1 MRATEKAPL
10 KKRRRF
16 PMMYK
21 SAGKK
26 FVAVVLTLAL
36 LSLPLLSA
44 VGESA
49 DPLGKYDPAINITFV
64 RAVDNDLTSN
74 VLPKTPNETMESNRW
89 LDLYADALG
98 INVSYAWTVQGGY
111 TDDAYKQKIN
121 VTLASG
127 DLPDVIPVTASQLKQ
142 LADADMI
149 EDMTPYF
156 EQYASDLTRQCYSE
170 EGSSVL
176 DSATFNG
183 KLMAIPNLDASIES
197 AQFLWIRNDWLK
209 KLGLQAP
216 TTMQELLAV
225 SNAFATKDPDGNGVN
240 DTYGLAITN
249 GLYAGC
255 MGVDGFFAGY
265 HAYPNY
271 WMKTADG
278 KLAYGSVQPET
289 KVALAALAEM
299 YKNGEID
306 QEFGVKDGSKVAETI
321 AAGKLGIDFGEQ
333 WNPLYPLNQNY
344 NNDPTADWIS
354 LAIPSCDDTKVSVP
368 LQFRTSLYFAVRKG
382 YEHPEAVVKMVNMH
396 LEKNWGETN
405 DFSKYY
411 MPAENGN
418 TSVWKF
424 SPVTPYPPY
433 KNLNAFLQIEAA
445 RNTNTL
451 DKLVGEAAVIESNVE
466 AYLAGDGSVWG
477 WDKIYG
483 VDGVYNILKAYR
495 DNGQLM
501 VESFTGAP
509 TETMVERQA
518 TLEQMEKEAFIKII
532 MGAAPI
538 DEFDTF
544 VNNWYQLGG
553 QDITNEVNDWYTSL
567 SSAK

>member
-1 MRATEKAPL
+1 MNTSVW
-10 KKRRRF
+10 KKLL
-16 PMMYK
+16 
-21 SAGKK
+21 A
-26 FVAVVLTLAL
+26 VALSLAL
-36 LSLPLLSA
+36 LSVPLLAA
-44 VGESA
+44 VGEDA
-49 DPLGKYDPAINITFV
+49 DPLGKFEPSIDITFV
-64 RAVDNDLTSN
+64 RAVDSDLTSN

-89 LDLYADALG
+89 MDLYAEELG
-98 INVSYAWTVQGGY
+98 INISYEWTVQGGY

-127 DLPDVIPVTASQLKQ
+127 DLPDVIPVTSSQLKQ

-156 EQYASDLTRQCYSE
+156 EAYASDLTRQCYSE
-170 EGSSVL
+170 EGTSVL
-176 DSATFNG
+176 NSATFDG

-197 AQFLWIRNDWLK
+197 AQFLWIRNDWLQ
-209 KLGLQAP
+209 KLGLEAP
-216 TTMQELLAV
+216 TTMEELLAV
-225 SNAFATKDPDGNGVN
+225 SNAFATQDPDGNGID
-240 DTYGLAITN
+240 DTYGLAVTKD
-249 GLYAGC
+249 LYSGC
-255 MGVDGFFAGY
+255 MGLEGFFAGY
-265 HAYPNY
+265 HAYPNF
-271 WMKTADG
+271 WMTDADG
-278 KLAYGSVQPET
+278 KLVYGSVQPET
-289 KVALAALAEM
+289 KTALAALAQM
-299 YKNGEID
+299 YQNGEID

-321 AAGKLGIDFGEQ
+321 AAGKMGIDFGEQ

-344 NNDPTADWIS
+344 NNDPEADWIS
-354 LAIPSCDDTKVSVP
+354 LAIPSCDDTQVSVP

-382 YEHPEAVVKMVNMH
+382 YEHPEALVELINMH

-405 DFSKYY
+405 DFSWYY

-433 KNLNAFLQIEAA
+433 KNLNAFLEIEAA
-445 RNTNTL
+445 RNADAL
-451 DKLVGEAAVIESNVE
+451 DTLVGEAAVIQSNVD

-483 VDGVYNILKAYR
+483 VEGVYNVLKAYR

-518 TLEQMEKEAFIKII
+518 TLEQMEKEVFVKII
-532 MGAAPI
+532 MGAASV

-544 VNNWYQLGG
+544 VENWYQLGG
-553 QDITNEVNDWYTSL
+553 EDITNEVNDWYASL
-567 SSAK
+567 SVAK